1 MGVVI
6 KDGAVVLRQGYF
18 HGYTPF
24 VWLIAT
30 MQVSYKSNHYL
41 LVYIHQ

>member
-24 VWLIAT
+24 VLLIAT

-41 LVYIHQ
+41 

>member
-6 KDGAVVLRQGYF
+6 KDSALVITQGYF

-24 VWLIAT
+24 VWLIAA
-30 MQVSYKSNHYL
+30 MQVCCYPL
-41 LVYIHQ
+41 F